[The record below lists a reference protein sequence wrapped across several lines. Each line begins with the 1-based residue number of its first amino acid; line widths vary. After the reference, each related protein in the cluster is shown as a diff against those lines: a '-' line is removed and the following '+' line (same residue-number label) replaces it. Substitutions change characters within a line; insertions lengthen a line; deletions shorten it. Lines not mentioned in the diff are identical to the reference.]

1 MEKTMTPEESLQ
13 IIQKTI
19 SRSRE
24 NMREESLHYIV
35 WGWALV
41 LGAFANYAVLKYFLV
56 REVYAG
62 LWWKSMLAWIV
73 VMVPAFII
81 TSIISSRREKNKMVK
96 THLNRYI
103 SNIWM
108 SAGILYPVMVFF
120 AFKLGTYPP
129 PLILAVTALAT
140 FISGNIVRFTP
151 LMVGGAVFLIA
162 SIAALYVMGPEQLMI
177 FAGAMVLGFIVPGYM
192 LRYSKNGSNV

>member
-1 MEKTMTPEESLQ
+1 MTPEESLQ
-13 IIQKTI
+13 IIQKSI

-24 NMREESLHYIV
+24 NMREESLHYIL

-41 LGAFANYAVLKYFLV
+41 LGSFANYGVLRYNLV
-56 REVYAG
+56 REAYAG
-62 LWWKSMLAWIV
+62 LWWKSMLAWII

-81 TSIISSRREKNKMVK
+81 HSIISSRRAKKKMVK

-103 SNIWM
+103 GTLWM
-108 SAGILYPVMVFF
+108 CAGILYPVMVFF
-120 AFKLGTYPP
+120 AFKLDTYPP

-140 FISGNIVRFTP
+140 FVSGNIVRFTP

-177 FAGAMVLGFIVPGYM
+177 FAGAVVLGYLVPGYM
-192 LRYSKNGSNV
+192 LRYSKNGNDV